1 MATVQD
7 LFYAL
12 KAADAAGNVEDAQ
25 KIADVLFDMG
35 YGGSKAK
42 AAAPVENKSGFF
54 PALTS
59 RLRSGAGETVEA
71 LGELTGAQALT
82 KFGKEQREKSAGM
95 YTPTSEEDIAA
106 AKEKGIL
113 PTAGAYMSKYLTEP
127 VGEAVGSI
135 TGRYGAPMA
144 IAGAGIAFPEVALP
158 LAAAGFS
165 TNAAIHTG
173 ENLMRQ
179 KEQGQKPDYLS
190 ATTFGIGQAA
200 IDQFAGHVLT
210 GPMKSIIGKTATEEA
225 RLLAPRVLS
234 GELSADQAALM
245 VGGKLRNVLQA
256 TAQNAVTG
264 AGMMTA
270 DEALRR
276 ASAGQELTSPE
287 ALETYKQQ
295 AITAAELSP
304 LFGLAH
310 GYGQPRKARA
320 GLEGVEKLRPPPPE
334 SDVLPPEPPPITPVN
349 PSGGAADRMREMP
362 GFTGVTNPN
371 DAFLAQAREQQNAAA
386 TKAEQVRQAQI
397 KTVSE
402 TQYSSDPA
410 INEMIRKRELS
421 SLGITPEVQEPA
433 PPIKV
438 ITPQER
444 AMERARNM
452 PGFMGDQGGINDLL
466 ISRPREIAAEQIQ
479 NQRAE
484 LQRKVDEIR
493 NTVYH
498 PDELQNAMAQEK
510 EFQKLGFLPNVPIE
524 VQLGMTPEGKPP
536 APLKPLAKKPSK
548 VSPDQLQLKEEP
560 PKVTREA
567 TPEAAPKVKPSETE
581 QLQAQD
587 VIDYRKQQDAI
598 DAAAAEEKKSKFQG
612 FKRSLTNQEWADLG
626 VEPKPEEAVI
636 DRTKNPDNIG
646 IGGEPIEKGGKV
658 FASRKEALEAKKNT
672 GLKDYLAIKTPDG
685 YVLTPKL
692 AEDFAREKKA
702 ASNLLGVSVDKRG
715 YMDSLESI
723 VSNGGLRPE
732 IASETKYA
740 DQNPRIGGKYLFQKN
755 GMTLEQAGE
764 HLREMGYELPET
776 FYENDVLR
784 LIENPTLT
792 PDGYEKLIRAES
804 KRQEEDLRMAEMESD
819 AHLPTFEEFGY
830 EATDLEAAGADRAP
844 AKLQAEA
851 RELMLQAEKAGI
863 DLDELTERVF
873 YETRNQ
879 DEAAYHSALVREITN
894 ALETGRVTFR
904 EPVNR
909 ETEKVEPTEQEEF
922 NLKAETPDEV
932 RAKQAAAEAKA
943 AEEARAAKEAEDKAK
958 ADAEVGEFTLAG
970 SDREADI
977 AAGRGQ
983 KDIFAEE
990 RRAQDNDIRAE
1001 IPEVKPERAAPPTL
1015 DESKVTPAKGRHPQ
1029 VQAAMM
1035 LLEKGKMSREEF
1047 NKYVDHYR
1055 PIEAVEPDKLHAP
1068 TTTEAMK
1075 NAVRGDA
1082 KLKVNTPIAEGKRV
1096 GLRMDLPARDKGAAV
1111 VSIHEG
1117 KPNDNPKTGQPY
1129 KSAGDVISYANAAHI
1144 TDVEFAPRDQDK
1156 SMTMGYLPVKEPL
1169 QTAEGK
1175 WVNTSTEEIFKRTKE
1190 LMGKEGWT
1198 QVGFDPG
1205 RHGYFYDRETGQP
1218 VLRAKEVY
1226 QVGQFLLAKDVEFGD
1241 PSRFKYMQ
1249 DQVKRKGTP
1258 EQIADRN
1265 ERVSHYG
1272 GDVIYQNGDTGVYRT
1287 FNLTGDPLYRAFKGD
1302 NRLRGNLED
1311 YSGKLFTEKERLT
1324 LGKAIEDWKKAD
1336 AARFKKDPFVKFDK
1350 DGVAMSQ
1357 SIPEDIAGVFKEWKK
1372 MLKLDKNIYLTT
1384 VEDTRANRLLFT
1396 GEQAS
1401 IGSAGLHDAL
1411 GMMQR
1416 MRNGDYFIAFK
1427 PNTSKAKMLETL
1439 GHEMGHIHELEVF
1452 NKQDAATKSAIKDE
1466 YQKWLGEQKGKS
1478 AQELVESLRARKT
1491 GKTTEID
1498 PGATAEQLTAYWKSF
1513 GEWYADQTAKW
1524 ATTQEKPL
1532 TVVEKFF
1539 SKLGAAMKA
1548 FYAKLRNGKHLPNE
1562 TFRDYMNRVT
1572 DSMFDAAD
1580 RPENMRPMVS
1590 DQMEMNFMLD
1600 GAKARAQQI
1609 LQKRPV
1615 MNAKAFEGIDPNT
1628 IEEVNKIFY
1637 APNKTIIDR
1646 IDSNKGRMWQWIA
1659 QKTVSEFRTAKQYSE
1674 EGFMK
1679 ATMSKDIGGMLE
1691 SLLYYGHA
1699 TLRDGAL
1706 DVLSG
1711 KDHKGLMDS
1720 LKPLGQ
1726 EVDRFFIWMAL
1737 NREAL
1742 LPDAKR
1748 SPKLNAAVSK
1758 KNDFIKGNIGKE
1770 SRAEVYEQA
1779 RKDLMALNKSVLNV
1793 ALETGLIDFP
1803 AYDRFASDVFF
1814 VPFYR
1819 AMEDGQIESVRSAS
1833 RLSDQYFSKML
1844 KGNNEK
1850 PFGDLMENTLR
1861 NWSHILSASMKN
1873 DAANTILRDARE
1885 AGVVEPALK
1894 AGLAWETDANGKN
1907 GRVVSAATG
1916 KIVGD
1921 GELVQVGKNA
1931 AGEETMIAMT
1941 EAKTGATDVVK
1952 TQLDGVTTYH
1962 HVIDP
1967 LLLDSIGKITQLGP
1981 QGIAVD
1987 IMRPFKD
1994 LLRFGVTASPMF
2006 KASNLIK
2013 DSIAAASYSDLSG
2026 NLAKNVYS
2034 GLYESKKE
2042 SPLYQSAL
2050 AGGAVFRYGT
2060 AMEGDRSEVIKRLI
2074 AQGVE
2079 DATILDTSEKI
2090 KRMFSSTW
2098 HKYQELGDLSE
2109 NANRVALYKQMMEK
2123 GYSHLEASFAARDLM
2138 NFSAQGSSNAIR
2150 FVSAT
2155 VPFFNARL
2163 QGLYKIGRDGILPTS
2178 RVFYNAITGK
2188 ERVQTDIQ
2196 KAKSF
2201 TAVTGA
2207 AMLASIALYM
2217 ANKDDKDFKKR
2228 EQWDRDAFWWAKIPG
2243 TDIAIRS
2250 PKPFEIGALA
2260 TLVERSLEQ
2269 MIDKDAET
2277 KRFTDTL
2284 SRMVWQTFS
2293 MNPVPQ
2299 LVKPMVD
2306 VYANTNP
2313 FTGAP
2318 IETAGMEKLSKQE
2331 RKMDSTSPIAV
2342 ALGGVSHF
2350 MSSVTGE
2357 AGELSPV
2364 QVDYMIRAY
2373 MGWLGGT
2380 ITATSVQAIRP
2391 FNNGVYPSTDWTKQ
2405 MSLGFVESLPTN
2417 QSTYMTD
2424 FYQNNQLMQQS
2435 YADMRHYATL
2445 GQTDKVLEILKE
2457 KKDDIGMAK
2466 FYDATSKQL
2475 ANIRKQILLISNPSY
2490 TAMDSDQKKQEI
2502 DRLKL
2507 LMSETARQAEEARKS
2522 IKSQ

>member
-7 LFYAL
+7 LYAAL

-25 KIADVLFDMG
+25 KLAAALSDLG
-35 YGGSKAK
+35 YGGGKAK
-42 AAAPVENKSGFF
+42 VAAPVENKSGFF

-59 RLRSGAGETVEA
+59 GFRSGAGTSAEA
-71 LGELTGAQALT
+71 IGELTGIDALAR
-82 KFGKEQREKSAGM
+82 FGKEQREKSAGM
-95 YTPTSEEDIAA
+95 YTPTTEADVEA

-113 PTAGAYMSKYLTEP
+113 PAAGAYTSKYLTEP

-135 TGRYGAPMA
+135 AGRYGAPMA
-144 IAGAGIAFPEVALP
+144 IAGAGAMFPEVAIP
-158 LAAAGFS
+158 LAVAGAA

-179 KEQGQKPDYLS
+179 KEEGLKPDIGT
-190 ATTFGIGQAA
+190 ATIYGIGQAA
-200 IDQFAGHVLT
+200 IDQLGGHIVA
-210 GPMKSIIGKTATEEA
+210 GPMRSIIGKTAMEEA
-225 RLLAPRVLS
+225 RLLVPDVLS
-234 GELSADQAALM
+234 GKLTADAAAKM
-245 VGGKLRNVLQA
+245 VSGKLKNVLQA

-287 ALETYKQQ
+287 ALDVYKQQ
-295 AITAAELSP
+295 ALTAAELSP
-304 LFGLAH
+304 LFGLH
-310 GYGQPRKARA
+310 QGFGQPGKARA
-320 GLEGVEKLRPPPPE
+320 GLEAVEKLRLPPPPPPPA
-334 SDVLPPEPPPITPVN
+334 DQLLLKGPEPTPLLEGPKPTLPGEPPALPFNPLPGTPTVF
-349 PSGGAADRMREMP
+349 PDGTVALTPQDALARRYAPQAGTPEESVA
-362 GFTGVTNPN
+362 GFTTSKGST
-371 DAFLAQAREQQNAAA
+371 
-386 TKAEQVRQAQI
+386 
-397 KTVSE
+397 
-402 TQYSSDPA
+402 Y
-410 INEMIRKRELS
+410 
-421 SLGITPEVQEPA
+421 
-433 PPIKV
+433 
-438 ITPQER
+438 
-444 AMERARNM
+444 
-452 PGFMGDQGGINDLL
+452 
-466 ISRPREIAAEQIQ
+466 
-479 NQRAE
+479 
-484 LQRKVDEIR
+484 
-493 NTVYH
+493 
-498 PDELQNAMAQEK
+498 
-510 EFQKLGFLPNVPIE
+510 
-524 VQLGMTPEGKPP
+524 QLTPEGKTVRTKLSPGEGQGQTFDPHSVLYVSPDSQQRILNDKNAGGKDHSVRLGYISSKEGEPTKIMTVADHADIPEGAKPVVAVVNTEKNAVVGVYP
-536 APLKPLAKKPSK
+536 ALKNPAVGLHPVEKLYKDDGTSSAHIGNEIVDVQRNRAEPLPLKP
-548 VSPDQLQLKEEP
+548 EP
-560 PKVTREA
+560 
-567 TPEAAPKVKPSETE
+567 TPTGAITEAAPEIKPSELE
-581 QLQAQD
+581 QLQAQHAD
-587 VIDYRKQQDAI
+587 LTQKMDALRIAKTGKPPTPQSNPGKQFLAL
-598 DAAAAEEKKSKFQG
+598 AAQRDEVASRLTEISPEPAYQEAAPIEGKPAPVSPEDKAEYVATAAELKQSLRETKAQLAKVKTEGYSLFQALRGALNANEISKRDDPQYKQLIAKNGRQGSALSTLIEDGQLDDFLPMNNRAGMPNFDWQAAEEHIRAKLYSKNYVTTETEMAVENLGRKIEDIEKQID
-612 FKRSLTNQEWADLG
+612 KHLTLKDINGLLQEAADEQRT
-626 VEPKPEEAVI
+626 VDQTTEAIAPESK
-636 DRTKNPDNIG
+636 DRT
-646 IGGEPIEKGGKV
+646 
-658 FASRKEALEAKKNT
+658 T
-672 GLKDYLAIKTPDG
+672 TP
-685 YVLTPKL
+685 
-692 AEDFAREKKA
+692 
-702 ASNLLGVSVDKRG
+702 S
-715 YMDSLESI
+715 
-723 VSNGGLRPE
+723 
-732 IASETKYA
+732 
-740 DQNPRIGGKYLFQKN
+740 
-755 GMTLEQAGE
+755 
-764 HLREMGYELPET
+764 
-776 FYENDVLR
+776 
-784 LIENPTLT
+784 
-792 PDGYEKLIRAES
+792 
-804 KRQEEDLRMAEMESD
+804 
-819 AHLPTFEEFGY
+819 
-830 EATDLEAAGADRAP
+830 EAAP
-844 AKLQAEA
+844 AE
-851 RELMLQAEKAGI
+851 
-863 DLDELTERVF
+863 ELT
-873 YETRNQ
+873 
-879 DEAAYHSALVREITN
+879 
-894 ALETGRVTFR
+894 
-904 EPVNR
+904 
-909 ETEKVEPTEQEEF
+909 
-922 NLKAETPDEV
+922 LKGETPDEV

-943 AEEARAAKEAEDKAK
+943 AEEARATKEAEDKAK
-958 ADAEVGEFTLAG
+958 ADAEVGEFTLTG

-1117 KPNDNPKTGQPY
+1117 KPNDDPKTGQPY
-1129 KSAGDVISYANAAHI
+1129 KSAGKVISYANAAHI

-1156 SMTMGYLPVKEPL
+1156 SMAMGYLPVKEPL

-1265 ERVSHYG
+1265 ERVSRYG
-1272 GDVIYQNGDTGVYRT
+1272 GDVIYQNGDIGVYRT

-1302 NRLRGNLED
+1302 NRLRKNLED
-1311 YSGKLFTEKERLT
+1311 YSEKLFTGKERLT

-1336 AARFKKDPFVKFDK
+1336 AERFKKDPFVKFDK

-1401 IGSAGLHDAL
+1401 IGSAGLHDSL

-1427 PNTSKAKMLETL
+1427 PNTSRAKMLETL

-1478 AQELVESLRARKT
+1478 AQELIESLRARKI
-1491 GKTTEID
+1491 GKTTDID
-1498 PGATAEQLTAYWKSF
+1498 PNTTAEQLTSYWKSF
-1513 GEWYADQTAKW
+1513 GEWYADQTARW

-1548 FYAKLRNGKHLPNE
+1548 FYAKLRNGKYLPNE
-1562 TFRDYMNRVT
+1562 TFRNYMDRVT

-1590 DQMEMNFMLD
+1590 NQMEMNFMLD
-1600 GAKARAQQI
+1600 GVKARAQQI

-1615 MNAKAFEGIDPNT
+1615 MNAKAFEGLDPNT

-1711 KDHKGLMDS
+1711 KDRKGFIDS

-1726 EVDRFFIWMAL
+1726 EVDRLFIWMTL
-1737 NREAL
+1737 NREAN
-1742 LPDAKR
+1742 LPAAKR
-1748 SPKLNAAVSK
+1748 SSRLDAAVSK
-1758 KNDFIKGNIGKE
+1758 KDDFIKGDINGKP
-1770 SRAEVYEQA
+1770 RAEVYEQA

-1793 ALETGLIDFP
+1793 GLETGLIDRE
-1803 AYDRFASDVFF
+1803 AYDRFASDAFF

-1850 PFGDLMENTLR
+1850 PFSDLMENTLR

-1894 AGLAWETDANGKN
+1894 PGLAWETDANGKN

-1921 GELVQVGKNA
+1921 GELVQMGKNA
-1931 AGEETMIAMT
+1931 AGEDTMIAMT

-1952 TQLDGVTTYH
+1952 TQVDGVTSYH

-2026 NLAKNVYS
+2026 NLAKNVYH

-2060 AMEGDRSEVIKRLI
+2060 AMEGDRADVIKRLI
-2074 AQGVE
+2074 AQGVDE
-2079 DATILDTSEKI
+2079 TTILDTPEKV
-2090 KRMFSSTW
+2090 KRMFSSVW

-2123 GYSHLEASFAARDLM
+2123 NYSHLEASFAARDLM

-2178 RVFYNAITGK
+2178 RVFYNTVTGK
-2188 ERVQTDIQ
+2188 EMWDGKGTDIQ
-2196 KAKSF
+2196 KAKAF

-2207 AMLASIALYM
+2207 TMLASIALYM
-2217 ANKDDKDFKKR
+2217 ANKDDKDFQKR
-2228 EQWDRDAFWWAKIPG
+2228 EQWDRDAFWWGKIPG
-2243 TDIAIRS
+2243 TDIAIRC

-2269 MIDKDAET
+2269 MMDKGADT

-2299 LVKPMVD
+2299 FVKPMID
-2306 VYANTNP
+2306 VYANKNP
-2313 FTGAP
+2313 FTSAP

-2331 RKMDSTSPIAV
+2331 RKVDSTSPIAV
-2342 ALGGVSHF
+2342 ALGGMSHF
-2350 MSSVTGE
+2350 MSGITGE
-2357 AGELSPV
+2357 AGELSPI

-2380 ITATSVQAIRP
+2380 ITATSSQAIRP

-2405 MSLGFVESLPTN
+2405 LSLGFVESLPTN
-2417 QSTYMTD
+2417 QSTYLTD
-2424 FYQNNQLMQQS
+2424 FYQNNQIMQQA

-2445 GQTDKVLEILKE
+2445 GQTDKVLEVLKE
-2457 KKDDIGMAK
+2457 KKDEIGLAT

-2475 ANIRKQILLISNPSY
+2475 ANIRKQILMISNPAY
-2490 TAMDSDQKKQEI
+2490 NAMDSDQKKQEI

-2507 LMSETARQAEEARKS
+2507 LMSETARQAEEARRS
-2522 IKSQ
+2522 LRVNQ